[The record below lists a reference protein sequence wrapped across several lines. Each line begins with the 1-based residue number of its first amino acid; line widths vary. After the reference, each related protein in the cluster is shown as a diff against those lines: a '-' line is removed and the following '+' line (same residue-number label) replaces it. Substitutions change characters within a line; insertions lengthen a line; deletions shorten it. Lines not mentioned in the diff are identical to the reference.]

1 VLPRFWRQSRRERV
15 KAAASHR
22 QIIAQKGNFMP
33 DISMASELIA
43 AFVTLFVIVD
53 PVGLVPV
60 FLVLTQDTS
69 TAHRRRMAIRACI
82 TSFVILTAF
91 ALLGE
96 SLLGIFGI
104 HMPAFRISGGTLL
117 FLIALEML
125 FERRGK
131 KRNERA
137 EQVHQELEHEENE
150 DRAGSNPH
158 TNAATAT
165 GTSAPNTMT
174 SSTASPAAKDG
185 AHTSTSPTPTAA
197 HDDDYEDVSIFPM
210 SIPFLAGPGSIATIM
225 LLMGKYKDNIVMQ
238 TGVIG
243 VVALVMVCALTMFLL
258 SGLVAK
264 RLSPT
269 VATVISRLL
278 GMILA
283 ALAIQFIIDGIKQA
297 FF

>member
-1 VLPRFWRQSRRERV
+1 
-15 KAAASHR
+15 
-22 QIIAQKGNFMP
+22 MP
-33 DISMASELIA
+33 DFSMLSELIA

-82 TSFVILTAF
+82 TSFLILTAF

-137 EQVHQELEHEENE
+137 EQVHQELEHEDDSDE
-150 DRAGSNPH
+150 
-158 TNAATAT
+158 NAAPALRPDDTPAT
-165 GTSAPNTMT
+165 PVI
-174 SSTASPAAKDG
+174 PEDE
-185 AHTSTSPTPTAA
+185 P
-197 HDDDYEDVSIFPM
+197 EDVSIFPM
-210 SIPFLAGPGSIATIM
+210 SIPFLAGPGSIATVM
-225 LLMGKYKDNIVMQ
+225 LLMGKHQDNIVMQ

-243 VVALVMVCALTMFLL
+243 VVALVMVCALMMFLL

-269 VATVISRLL
+269 VSTVISRLL

-283 ALAIQFIIDGIKQA
+283 ALAVQFIIDGIKQA